1 MSRNPN
7 IATNEW
13 REVASS
19 FKKTVFFREDQL
31 NPMEVLRILA
41 DLVRRYTTVLNDR
54 EVQML
59 NLVGATGTTLSV
71 ADLLWP

>member
-1 MSRNPN
+1 MFAL
-7 IATNEW
+7 ATIGVNGGRDVEI
-13 REVASS
+13 E
-19 FKKTVFFREDQL
+19 
-31 NPMEVLRILA
+31 
-41 DLVRRYTTVLNDR
+41 LNDR